1 MADINRNPL
10 LKDKFKEKH
19 KLRNQLVISLKH
31 HHHETLGQVPLDV
44 AVNGMYKPGK
54 PVILKLA
61 SNFRMGFPQK
71 LTLKCTNLER
81 LFVISIDN

>member
-44 AVNGMYKPGK
+44 AVNGMYKAWQACHSETSEQLPHGVPTEINPK
-54 PVILKLA
+54 MHQLGAIVRHLH
-61 SNFRMGFPQK
+61 R
-71 LTLKCTNLER
+71 
-81 LFVISIDN
+81 